1 MESDDEARPS
11 RDKRLVAPVG
21 AIGDSGTLEMHM
33 VNADIGTH
41 ALRSGQS
48 VALRSAGQ
56 SLTYAELVDETE
68 RVAGRLT
75 ALGVTRD
82 TPVAVLC
89 ENCID
94 VLLLYYAVG
103 KMGGTFIPVNPSLT
117 APEVAYILDHGEVA
131 LLLHDEKMAPIA
143 VTAHEQCSKAKLVHL
158 HKFREL
164 EPAMLAG
171 NDAPAQE
178 NFLIVYTSGSTG
190 KPKAVIFDQQCEVAG
205 NRSLIEMWG
214 MSPNDV
220 TVVALPLGFL
230 YGLSTAAATALQ
242 AGGEVVVM
250 RRFHPRE
257 VLEAF
262 VQHRATVFQGVPTM
276 FAMMLEYAEQNDVD
290 FDLSSM
296 RLLISAGAPLSRE
309 LRSRFERK
317 LKKRIDDY
325 YAMTEVRPIFGRYSD
340 DAAPVPETAIGK
352 LAPGAVISI
361 VDATGTEVP
370 EGQVGEFLVRAP
382 STTRGYLKN
391 DALSKEL
398 FVNGMLRTGDLGYR
412 DANGYYYLTGRI
424 KDIIIRGGA
433 NIAPAE
439 VEDVLATHPYVQSV
453 AVIGVPDEKFGQ
465 LVAAYVVGRDGNV
478 DDDELRR
485 FCSERLADFK
495 VPSYFVRSSE
505 LPLGVTGKV
514 DKASLLRYWMEGRR

>member
-1 MESDDEARPS
+1 MQ
-11 RDKRLVAPVG
+11 
-21 AIGDSGTLEMHM
+21 M
-33 VNADIGTH
+33 VNTDIGAH
-41 ALRSGQS
+41 ALRCGQS
-48 VALRSAGQ
+48 VALRGAGR
-56 SLTYAELVDETE
+56 SLTYAELVNEAE

-89 ENCID
+89 ENRID
-94 VLLLYYAVG
+94 VMLLYYAVG

-117 APEVAYILDHGEVA
+117 APEVAYILEHGDVA
-131 LLLHDEKMAPIA
+131 VLLHDEKMAPIA
-143 VTAHEQCSKAKLVHL
+143 VAAHDQCSSGRLVHL
-158 HKFREL
+158 ESFRET
-164 EPAMLAG
+164 EPAEFSVGVLPPQ
-171 NDAPAQE
+171 D

-190 KPKAVIFDQQCEVAG
+190 KPKAVIFDQEAEVAG

-214 MSPNDV
+214 MSAADV

-276 FAMMLEYAEQNDVD
+276 FAMMLEYAEQNNVD
-290 FDLSSM
+290 IDLSSM

-309 LRSRFERK
+309 LRGRFERK
-317 LKKRIDDY
+317 FKKRIDDY
-325 YAMTEVRPIFGRYSD
+325 YAMTEVRPVFGRYFD
-340 DAAPVPETAIGK
+340 DATPVPETAIGK
-352 LAPGAVISI
+352 QAPGVKISI
-361 VDATGTEVP
+361 VDGTGAEVR
-370 EGQVGEFLVRAP
+370 EGEVGELLVRAP

-391 DALSKEL
+391 EALSKEL
-398 FVNGMLRTGDLGYR
+398 FVDGMLRTGDLGYR

-439 VEDVLATHPYVQSV
+439 VEDVLATHPAVQSV

-465 LVAAYVVGRDGNV
+465 LVAAYVVGREGTFN
-478 DDDELRR
+478 DDELRA
-485 FCSERLADFK
+485 FCSQRLADFK
-495 VPSYFVRSSE
+495 VPSYFVRSVS

-514 DKASLLRYWMEGRR
+514 DKASLLRYWMEGNR

>member
-1 MESDDEARPS
+1 
-11 RDKRLVAPVG
+11 
-21 AIGDSGTLEMHM
+21 MHM
-33 VNADIGTH
+33 VNTDIGAH
-41 ALRSGQS
+41 ALRGGQS

-56 SLTYAELVDETE
+56 SLTYAELVSETE

-75 ALGVTRD
+75 ALGVTKGA
-82 TPVAVLC
+82 PVAVLC

-117 APEVAYILDHGEVA
+117 APEVAYILEHSEVA
-131 LLLHDEKMAPIA
+131 VLLHDEKMAPIA
-143 VTAHEQCSKAKLVHL
+143 RAAHEQCSKVKLIHL
-158 HKFREL
+158 QEFQEL
-164 EPAMLAG
+164 EPAALSG
-171 NDAPAQE
+171 NAAPAQE

-190 KPKAVIFDQQCEVAG
+190 KPKAVIFDQEAEVAG
-205 NRSLIEMWG
+205 NQSLIEMWG
-214 MSPNDV
+214 MNASDV

-250 RRFHPRE
+250 RRFHPSE

-262 VQHRATVFQGVPTM
+262 VRHRATVFQGVPTM
-276 FAMMLEYAEQNDVD
+276 FAMMLEYAEQNDVS

-317 LKKRIDDY
+317 FKKRIDDY
-325 YAMTEVRPIFGRYSD
+325 YAMTEVRPIFGRYSTD
-340 DAAPVPETAIGK
+340 MAPVPETAIGK
-352 LAPGAVISI
+352 LAPGALISI
-361 VDATGTEVP
+361 VDATGNEVP
-370 EGQVGEFLVRAP
+370 EGQVGELLVRAP

-391 DALSKEL
+391 EALSKEL

-412 DANGYYYLTGRI
+412 DASGYYYLTGRI

-465 LVAAYVVGRDGNV
+465 LVAAYVVVREGKV
-478 DDDELRR
+478 DDEELRS
-485 FCSERLADFK
+485 FCRERLADFK

-505 LPLGVTGKV
+505 LPLGITGKV